1 MYMTVEDIALHLR
14 KAACYRERRRTL
26 RARKHRHDG
35 RGQALLLILASCL
48 MFWTAVGY
56 LVSRV

>member
-26 RARKHRHDG
+26 RARKHRH
-35 RGQALLLILASCL
+35 
-48 MFWTAVGY
+48 MVGAKLCFLFLR
-56 LVSRV
+56 LV